1 MRRVR
6 PRRHDGPQCGEALRL
21 TCGFPLKRRLEAGP
35 GGGLASCCPE
45 ITPFMG
51 RARSPKSHTMRLRLT
66 GRLGRRDGREA
77 QLTGRPTGRPSL
89 CLSWRRDMSV
99 WDMSIEALRSS
110 RVRSR
115 RGHLVPRDVS
125 RRGHQPPARHELPLG
140 WRRECIPDESSTWR
154 SLHGSRGGGRP
165 RPHLRGS

>member
-77 QLTGRPTGRPSL
+77 QLTGRPTGRPFLFHRQLSSSAAGAQRRSPNSDTQMATL
-89 CLSWRRDMSV
+89 CWPLNSSATTTAMPCSV
-99 WDMSIEALRSS
+99 HCGRNKFLRWCGEFS
-110 RVRSR
+110 
-115 RGHLVPRDVS
+115 
-125 RRGHQPPARHELPLG
+125 QPSAAMRAGMNGPDPA
-140 WRRECIPDESSTWR
+140 
-154 SLHGSRGGGRP
+154 
-165 RPHLRGS
+165 